1 MITIKN
7 LNTQSRRVTIDMD
20 YEDALCLLNSL
31 YQVSKFSDID
41 KDANFDEVYSKII
54 MLQSLLKNGHIPEF
68 ELDQMYKLMC
78 GPVKESK
85 DVLE

>member
-7 LNTQSRRVTIDMD
+7 LNTQSRRATIDMD

-41 KDANFDEVYSKII
+41 KDANFDEVYSNII
-54 MLQSLLKNGHIPEF
+54 MLQSLLKQGHIPEF
-68 ELDQMYKLMC
+68 ELSNMYKLMC
-78 GPVKESK
+78 GPVKE
-85 DVLE
+85 

>member
-7 LNTQSRRVTIDMD
+7 LNIQSRQATIDMD
-20 YEDALCLLNSL
+20 YEDSLCLLNSM

-54 MLQSLLKNGHIPEF
+54 MLHSLLKHGHLPEF
-68 ELDQMYKLMC
+68 ELDNMYKLMC

-85 DVLE
+85 DVLG

>member
-20 YEDALCLLNSL
+20 YEDALWLLNSL

-41 KDANFDEVYSKII
+41 KDANFDDVYSKII
-54 MLQSLLKNGHIPEF
+54 LLQSLLKHGHIPEF
-68 ELDQMYKLMC
+68 ELNQMYKLMC

>member
-41 KDANFDEVYSKII
+41 KDANFDDVYSKII
-54 MLQSLLKNGHIPEF
+54 LLQSLLKHGHIPEF
-68 ELDQMYKLMC
+68 ELNQMYKLMC
-78 GPVKESK
+78 GPVKEVTT
-85 DVLE
+85 DD